1 MMMILRKYEVII
13 LLLILT
19 SFVLG
24 IYFYPKMPDKMASH
38 WNERGEVDG
47 YMTKFWGLFLM
58 PFVSIGLLLL
68 FIIIPKIDP
77 LKANIEKFRG
87 YYDRFMVLL
96 IIFFTYIHLLTIAW
110 NLGLRFNL
118 LQFLTPAFA
127 FLFYYCGI
135 LVENTKRNWFVGIR
149 TPWTLSNEKV
159 WNKTHKIGGK
169 LFKIAGIIA
178 LLGIFFVDYAIFFII
193 IPVLG
198 VAIYSIIY
206 SYKEYQKVI
215 KK

>member
-1 MMMILRKYEVII
+1 MVLRKYESII
-13 LLLILT
+13 LLLILA

-24 IYFYPKMPDKMASH
+24 TYFYPKMPDKIASH

-77 LKANIEKFRG
+77 LKVNIEKFRG
-87 YYDRFMVLL
+87 YYNRFMVLL
-96 IIFFTYIHLLTIAW
+96 IVFFSYIHLLTVAW

-127 FLFYYCGI
+127 ILFYYSGI
-135 LVENTKRNWFVGIR
+135 LVEKAKRNWFVGIR

-159 WNKTHKIGGK
+159 WDKTHKIGGK

-178 LLGIFFVDYAIFFII
+178 LFGIFFINYAIFFII

-198 VAIYSIIY
+198 VTFYSIIY
-206 SYKEYQKVI
+206 SYVEYQKVI

>member
-1 MMMILRKYEVII
+1 MALRKYESII

-24 IYFYPKMPDKMASH
+24 IYFYPKMPDKIASH

-58 PFVSIGLLLL
+58 PFVSISLLLL

-96 IIFFTYIHLLTIAW
+96 IVFFSYIHLLTVAW

-127 FLFYYCGI
+127 ILFYYSGI
-135 LVENTKRNWFVGIR
+135 LVENAKRNWFVGIR

-159 WNKTHKIGGK
+159 WDKTHKIGGK

-178 LLGIFFVDYAIFFII
+178 LFGIFFINYAIFFII

-198 VAIYSIIY
+198 VTVYSIIY
-206 SYKEYQKVI
+206 SYVEYQKVI